1 MEASTQGIGEQTVP
15 HNESRGADSCPDVP
29 AVPSTAD
36 KVNWAPRVP
45 STGRLDVESDEN
57 SKNET
62 GSTSLP
68 RVASLNYISGC
79 SSCPELQKR
88 VTASGQGA
96 RREGK
101 VVLTVGCF
109 DMLHRG
115 HMALFKRLMDA
126 SDKLVIGVHDDESIK
141 EMKGITTG
149 HPSTK
154 RFTQIQLAL
163 RPQDEAFLIHSTD
176 PTTYWAGGTDTRGRD
191 VAPIVKRLK
200 AEGWHDFVYMRGD
213 DMLQFP
219 GRTFLE
225 AQGVKLVFTP
235 YTKGVSATMM
245 RNSWSM
251 RMRLLPEVV
260 ADCLLDVHE
269 THVYQPLRKGLEK
282 VAAASLFP
290 RSLLPNHVTWASMLC
305 ALPFVLLTVYGW
317 HLAAAAL
324 TLFHDMLDRLD
335 GAVAGALRK
344 SVGVRVDGP
353 RVYREGRLVHD
364 GEYGAYLDAMGDKA
378 FGVTALLAL
387 CMQPG
392 ATSTLPAW
400 FLVLALLKLPLHAAL
415 AVTRTQDYR
424 AKLAGKTNVM
434 LPAVGCGKLATCS
447 ENFGC
452 AVASLALATDCAP
465 VVTLAA
471 GILGVLSLDMAFR
484 SLSHKLR
491 ARC

>member
-1 MEASTQGIGEQTVP
+1 MDATSAAHKQ
-15 HNESRGADSCPDVP
+15 S
-29 AVPSTAD
+29 
-36 KVNWAPRVP
+36 WAPRRP
-45 STGRLDVESDEN
+45 STGQLQESDLDDQN
-57 SKNET
+57 GT
-62 GSTSLP
+62 GSTSPP
-68 RVASLNYISGC
+68 RTASQTRIAGC
-79 SSCPELQKR
+79 ASCPELGAKISGAGVFGKR
-88 VTASGQGA
+88 AA
-96 RREGK
+96 PREGK

-141 EMKGITTG
+141 QMKKVTTG
-149 HPSTK
+149 DPSTK
-154 RFTQIQLAL
+154 RFSQIQLAL
-163 RPQDEAFLIHSTD
+163 RPQDEAFLIRSTD
-176 PTTYWAGGTDTRGRD
+176 PTVYWAGGVDSRGRE
-191 VAPIVKRLK
+191 VEPILKRLQ

-225 AQGVKLVFTP
+225 AEAVKMVFTP

-245 RNSWSM
+245 RNSKM
-251 RMRLLPEVV
+251 LRLHILPETLAESV
-260 ADCLLDVHE
+260 LDLHE
-269 THVYQPLRKGLEK
+269 KHVYQPLRKGLEK
-282 VAAASLFP
+282 VAALSFFP
-290 RSLLPNHVTWASMLC
+290 RAVLPNHVTCMSMAC
-305 ALPFVLLTVYGW
+305 ALPFVLLTFYGW

-324 TLFHDMLDRLD
+324 TIFHDMLDRLD

-344 SVGVRVDGP
+344 SPDVRVDGP
-353 RVYREGRLVHD
+353 RVYRKDHLVHD

-378 FGVTALLAL
+378 FGVTALVALAL
-387 CMQPG
+387 QPG
-392 ATSTLPAW
+392 VVSSLPYW
-400 FLVLALLKLPLHAAL
+400 FVAISALKLPLHVAL

-424 AKLAGKTNVM
+424 AKLVGKTNVM

-465 VVTLAA
+465 AVTAVA
-471 GILGVLSLDMAFR
+471 GLLGVLSLDMACR